1 MKLTLGDKIK
11 ELRKRD
17 GRKQEDLANA
27 LGVTNQAVS
36 RWEANGGY
44 PDIEMLP
51 VIAEYFSVS
60 LEELLGV
67 EQSKRKAKAQEYKTL
82 FKEYIEHGKIEECID
97 TSRKAVKEFPR
108 DWELQN
114 QLMYALFVSGSDD
127 GDIENWQENQAKY
140 KQEIIDIGNN
150 IIEHCTDDAIRLEA
164 KSRLGF
170 HYCELGELE
179 KGKAVFDSLPTVD
192 SCKESMMYWALR
204 GEERKQHNR
213 DMFSL
218 FLSRAL
224 WNLWTVAIDN
234 NGSYDATVKELLKY
248 EKIIELVYDDD
259 DYGDWNLG
267 LAQLYFY
274 KLAPISVENQKID
287 EMYNYLEKGLYYL
300 KEFAKLPEAYFHTSY
315 LVKGVCDNRYGDTA
329 DSRAP
334 WDIIREK
341 YLSDKMYDSVRN
353 DARFVSILNELK
365 SIEFSN

>member
-1 MKLTLGDKIK
+1 MNLYFAQNFKQ
-11 ELRKRD
+11 LRRNVEMT
-17 GRKQEDLANA
+17 QEEISVA
-27 LGVTNQAVS
+27 LGVSPQAVS
-36 RWEANGGY
+36 RWETGATY

-67 EQSKRKAKAQEYKTL
+67 EQSKRKVKAQEYKLL

-97 TSRKAVKEFPR
+97 ISRKAVKEFPR

-127 GDIENWQENQAKY
+127 GDIENWQENQQKY

-179 KGKAVFDSLPTVD
+179 KGKAVFESLPALD

-204 GEERKQHNR
+204 GEERMQFNR
-213 DMFSL
+213 NMFSA

-224 WNLWTVAIDN
+224 WNLWTVSIDN
-234 NGSYDATVKELLKY
+234 NGNYEETVSNLLKY
-248 EKIIELVYDDD
+248 EKIIELVYDND

-274 KLAPISVENQKID
+274 KLAPIAARNQKFD
-287 EMYNYLEKGLYYL
+287 EMYNYLEKGLGYL
-300 KEFAKLPEAYFHTSY
+300 QAFARLPEVYCHTSY
-315 LVKGVCDNRYGDTA
+315 LVKGVCDNRYADTA

-334 WDIIREK
+334 WDIICEK
-341 YLSDKMYDSVRN
+341 YLSDRIYDSVR
-353 DARFVSILNELK
+353 DDERFASILNRMK
-365 SIEFSN
+365 SIEFNK

>member
-1 MKLTLGDKIK
+1 MNLYFAQNFKQ
-11 ELRKRD
+11 LRRNAEMT
-17 GRKQEDLANA
+17 QEEISVA
-27 LGVTNQAVS
+27 LGVSPQAIS
-36 RWEANGGY
+36 RWETGATY

-97 TSRKAVKEFPR
+97 VSRKAAKEFPR

-150 IIEHCTDDAIRLEA
+150 IIEHCTDDVIRLEA

-179 KGKAVFDSLPTVD
+179 KGKEVFNSLPTID

-234 NGSYDATVKELLKY
+234 SCSYDETVKELLKY
-248 EKIIELVYDDD
+248 EKIIELVHDKG
-259 DYGDWNLG
+259 DYGDWSLG

-274 KLAPISVENQKID
+274 KLAPISAQNQRFE
-287 EMYNYLEKGLYYL
+287 EMYSYLEKGLGYL
-300 KEFAKLPEAYFHTSY
+300 IEFAKLPEIYCHTSF

-334 WDIIREK
+334 WDIVREK
-341 YLSDKMYDSVRN
+341 YLSDKIYDSVCN
-353 DARFVSILNELK
+353 DERFVRILNELR
-365 SIEFSN
+365 SIKFSD